1 MNTSEKYYN
10 RIMKDIRAGKR
21 VSYSRAVRAHCL
33 ECMGFNYAEVRKC
46 NLKDKCP
53 LWPMRMGRN
62 LTGREDFNFDS
73 TVGRGAGRGMGKTKS
88 KR

>member
-1 MNTSEKYYN
+1 MNKSEKYYN

-21 VSYSRAVRAHCL
+21 VPYSRAVRAHCL
-33 ECMGFNYAEVRKC
+33 QCMGFNYAEVRKC

-73 TVGRGAGRGMGKTKS
+73 AVGTGQINGDGENRK
-88 KR
+88 